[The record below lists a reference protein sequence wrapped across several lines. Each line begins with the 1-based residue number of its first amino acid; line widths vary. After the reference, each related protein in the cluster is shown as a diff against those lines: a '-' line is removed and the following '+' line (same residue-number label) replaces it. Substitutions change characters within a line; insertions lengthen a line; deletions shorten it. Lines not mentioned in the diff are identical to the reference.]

1 MRVSRSGRDLRIT
14 AMVRD
19 RSGRIVLA
27 GTGRA
32 PDSMLVR
39 LRASGARDAKFGNGG
54 LTFRVLGQPP
64 GGSPVYTRFDAVDVA
79 GSKPVVVGS
88 AAGPGHA
95 GPEHRRHGLHRPLLA
110 SPSRDSTD
118 ALMQPRHVRFV
129 LGLHQH

>member
-88 AAGPGHA
+88 AAGPGTLVRSIGGTA
-95 GPEHRRHGLHRPLLA
+95 FTGRFSLTV
-110 SPSRDSTD
+110 SRFD
-118 ALMQPRHVRFV
+118 
-129 LGLHQH
+129 